1 MKNKIWTKDRIHIF
15 EPFIPKGHTA
25 IQKHEKR
32 KTAQPPD
39 KCVTISCKQEPI

>member
-15 EPFIPKGHTA
+15 EPFIPKRHTA

-32 KTAQPPD
+32 KTVQPD
-39 KCVTISCKQEPI
+39 KCATTPCKQQSI